1 MADTYDKTA
10 GSLLDIAWANIRNI
24 TASENISVED
34 GIDRII
40 SEDIIAGNNVPPFA
54 RSAVDGFA
62 LMFSDFSEKKIG
74 TFKVKSQITAG
85 YSKEIASLNSGEAAF
100 VTTGAPVPA
109 NADSVVLIEDAE
121 EYSGGQMVYKKP
133 VEKGSYISPVG
144 DDIKTGEILFQKG
157 HRIRF
162 CDIAALSGIG
172 LDFVSV
178 YRKPVIGILSG
189 GNELTPPGESLKPN
203 KIYDINTTALKSLI
217 KDAGGIPEAVGLVE
231 DKLEEL
237 TDVLRAADNSHKYD
251 LLISTG
257 GTGASFL
264 VLENK
269 EITNFYDL
277 VPSAIEKTGRL
288 LFHGVKLVPGK
299 PTSFGILNGGTPI
312 FALAGWPYSVLITFD
327 LFVRPSIQKMTNGKN
342 IYKRYPSVQAVLK
355 HDVSKE
361 EGVRKYFQV
370 KLTKENG
377 LPSASVIPAPRP
389 PSAARSLSPMI
400 QADGSFV
407 MEEESA
413 VIKAGS
419 IILVTL
425 NYYEILYNKDF

>member
-1 MADTYDKTA
+1 MSDKTA
-10 GSLLDIAWANIRNI
+10 GSLLETAEANIKKI
-24 TASENISVED
+24 TASEKIPVEESL
-34 GIDRII
+34 GRII
-40 SEDIIAGNNVPPFA
+40 SEDIIPATDVPPFR

-62 LMFSDFSEKKIG
+62 LMFSDFSEKNMEA
-74 TFKVKSQITAG
+74 FKVKSRITAG
-85 YSKEIASLNSGEAAF
+85 YSNEIAPLSSGEAAF
-100 VTTGAPVPA
+100 VTTGAPIPP
-109 NADSVVLIEDAE
+109 NADSVVLIENAE

-133 VEKGSYISPVG
+133 IEKGSYISPVG
-144 DDIKTGEILFQKG
+144 DDIKAGEILFQKG
-157 HRIRF
+157 HSIRF

-172 LDFVSV
+172 LNSV
-178 YRKPVIGILSG
+178 PVYKKPVIGILSG
-189 GNELTPPGESLKPN
+189 GNELASPGDRLGAN
-203 KIYDINTTALKSLI
+203 KIYDINTTALKSLV
-217 KDAGGIPEAVGLVE
+217 KDAGGIPEIIGIVE
-231 DKLEEL
+231 DKLEKLVEIL
-237 TDVLRAADNSHKYD
+237 EKADGSGKYD

-299 PTSFGILNGGTPI
+299 PTSFGVLNGGTPI

-327 LFVRPSIQKMTNGKN
+327 LFVRPSIQKMTNSKN
-342 IYKRYPSVQAVLK
+342 VYKRYPTVQAVLK
-355 HDVSKE
+355 HNVSKE
-361 EGVRKYFQV
+361 EGTRKYFQV

-377 LPSASVIPAPRP
+377 FLCASVIPAPKP

-407 MEEESA
+407 MEEKVSLIE
-413 VIKAGS
+413 AGS
-419 IILVTL
+419 TIPVTL
-425 NYYEILYNKDF
+425 NDYEILY